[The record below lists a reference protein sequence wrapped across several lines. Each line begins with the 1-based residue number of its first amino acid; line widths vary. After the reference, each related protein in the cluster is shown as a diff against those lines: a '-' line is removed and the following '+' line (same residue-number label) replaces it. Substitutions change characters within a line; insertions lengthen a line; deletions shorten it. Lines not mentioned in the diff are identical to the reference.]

1 MIYWIGLLACR
12 FLAFCPPFCYT
23 YLIKEMGFYETEN
36 RGYSFAGGAVLLL
49 AGCSGEPGSFIPES
63 SQTTSIEGQAPEE
76 EASGTSLPG
85 NSSANESPAEPDS
98 SGSSM
103 AAEDEIS
110 RETAFALA
118 LENAGVPEKD
128 AYNVKVERDRENDI
142 PIFQVEF
149 ETEYGDYDFEIAV
162 AGGKIIGADY
172 EVDEEWLDRL
182 GGSPVTL
189 EEAEQVVQSK
199 VPGSSAENIRMREE
213 SGDGRGRF
221 EGELF
226 HDGIQYEFEI
236 DSKTGIIFDWNAD
249 LRE

>member
-1 MIYWIGLLACR
+1 MRRIALLFSVLC
-12 FLAFCPPFCYT
+12 
-23 YLIKEMGFYETEN
+23 
-36 RGYSFAGGAVLLL
+36 LLL
-49 AGCSGEPGSFIPES
+49 AGCGRTTGQMPSDSPQGSS
-63 SQTTSIEGQAPEE
+63 AADQAPQQT
-76 EASGTSLPG
+76 ASGTAQSEIFPDD
-85 NSSANESPAEPDS
+85 EIPDS
-98 SGSSM
+98 SKPSGGSQP
-103 AAEDEIS
+103 AEDEIS

>member
-1 MIYWIGLLACR
+1 
-12 FLAFCPPFCYT
+12 
-23 YLIKEMGFYETEN
+23 
-36 RGYSFAGGAVLLL
+36 
-49 AGCSGEPGSFIPES
+49 
-63 SQTTSIEGQAPEE
+63 
-76 EASGTSLPG
+76 
-85 NSSANESPAEPDS
+85 
-98 SGSSM
+98 M

-172 EVDEEWLDRL
+172 KVDEEWLDRL

>member
-1 MIYWIGLLACR
+1 M
-12 FLAFCPPFCYT
+12 
-23 YLIKEMGFYETEN
+23 
-36 RGYSFAGGAVLLL
+36 
-49 AGCSGEPGSFIPES
+49 SFIITGTGRAVPERTVTNDELS
-63 SQTTSIEGQAPEE
+63 TMMETSDEWISTRTGIRERRVLTHETLLGL
-76 EASGTSLPG
+76 T
-85 NSSANESPAEPDS
+85 
-98 SGSSM
+98 
-103 AAEDEIS
+103 AAAG
-110 RETAFALA
+110 RAA

-162 AGGKIIGADY
+162 AGVKIIGANY

-189 EEAEQVVQSK
+189 EEAKQVVQSK